1 MKKLILFLFMLI
13 IMPVQSAQ
21 IANVDYIH
29 TAIADKWDITI
40 PYNREITNVG
50 VAANM
55 KYLLTAVDVA
65 NEILNGKKT
74 TDYGNGE
81 FATMVAADTVATD
94 TAVETLIQK
103 NADTGYK
110 FTATI
115 DLSLYSDNGA
125 GSFGWPV
132 TEFGFDLGA
141 AGTFYVDWGDGT
153 TETIKKDNT
162 DAVTYTHDYGMTS
175 GTYTVKIGGMATDYS
190 DDEYTPA
197 ISFDVDVSAA
207 SVYSEA
213 ITEISGSLGAIF
225 PTLSDGSQPRFVY
238 LFYIPSITEIPSGL
252 FDGIHGAPVSHMFDS
267 AFYGSRNLTSIPEN
281 LFSGI
286 VGSAPYMFNYTFS
299 ECSGLT
305 KIPENLFSGIVGG
318 APYMFASTFMWCSN
332 LTSIPENLFAGITGA
347 AEGMF
352 QYTFSYCDGLTKIP
366 ENLFSGV
373 TYLAEHVFQSTFSY
387 CYSLTGPSARINGK
401 YLYEIWPDATYEQV
415 GAMYHEATGLD
426 DYGYIPDA
434 WKEW

>member
-13 IMPVQSAQ
+13 IAPVQSAQ

-65 NEILNGKKT
+65 NEILNGEKT

-103 NADTGYK
+103 NAYTGYK
-110 FTATI
+110 FIATI
-115 DLSLYSDNGA
+115 DLGSYDDNKGYWW
-125 GSFGWPV
+125 GLPV
-132 TEFGFDLGA
+132 TEFGFKLGA

-153 TETIKKDNT
+153 TETIKKANT
-162 DAVTYTHDYGMTS
+162 DAVTYTHDYGTTN
-175 GTYTVKIGGMATDYS
+175 GIYTVKIGGMAIDYS

-197 ISFDVDVSAA
+197 IAFNVDVGGMSA
-207 SVYSEA
+207 YSQA

-225 PTLSDGSQPRFVY
+225 PTLSDGSQPRFPG
-238 LFYIPSITEIPSGL
+238 LFYDASFAEIPPEL
-252 FDGIHGAPVSHMFDS
+252 FEGIHGAPVSNMFYL
-267 AFYGSRNLTSIPEN
+267 AFAYNDNLTGIPEN

-286 VGSAPYMFNYTFS
+286 VGSAPYMFR
-299 ECSGLT
+299 
-305 KIPENLFSGIVGG
+305 
-318 APYMFASTFMWCSN
+318 STFEWCYF
-332 LTSIPENLFAGITGA
+332 LTG
-347 AEGMF
+347 
-352 QYTFSYCDGLTKIP
+352 IP

-373 TYLAEHVFQSTFSY
+373 TDLAEGVFKTTFSD
-387 CYSLTGPSARINGK
+387 CGSLTGPSARINGK

-415 GAMYHEATGLD
+415 GSMYIGAGGLD
-426 DYGYIPDA
+426 DWDNIPDV
-434 WKEW
+434 WKKY

>member
-13 IMPVQSAQ
+13 IAPVQSAQ
-21 IANVDYIH
+21 IANVEYIH

-65 NEILNGKKT
+65 NEILNGEKT

-81 FATMVAADTVATD
+81 FATMVATDTIATD

-115 DLSLYSDNGA
+115 DLSLYEDN
-125 GSFGWPV
+125 WPPI

-141 AGTFYVDWGDGT
+141 EGTFYVDWGDGT

-162 DAVTYTHDYGMTS
+162 DVVTYTHDYGTTS
-175 GTYTVKIGGMATDYS
+175 GTYTVKIGGMATNYS
-190 DDEYTPA
+190 DDEDTPA
-197 ISFDVDVSAA
+197 IAFDVDVFASSA
-207 SVYSEA
+207 YSQA

-225 PTLSDGSQPRFVY
+225 PTLSDGSQPRFPG
-238 LFYIPSITEIPSGL
+238 LFSDASFAEIPPEL
-252 FDGIHGAPVSHMFDS
+252 FEGIHGAPVSNMFS
-267 AFYGSRNLTSIPEN
+267 LAFSYNDNLTGIPEN

-286 VGSAPYMFNYTFS
+286 VGSAPYMFR
-299 ECSGLT
+299 
-305 KIPENLFSGIVGG
+305 
-318 APYMFASTFMWCSN
+318 STFEWCYF
-332 LTSIPENLFAGITGA
+332 LTG
-347 AEGMF
+347 
-352 QYTFSYCDGLTKIP
+352 IP

-373 TYLAEHVFQSTFSY
+373 TDLAEGVFQTTFSY
-387 CYSLTGPSARINGK
+387 CGSLIGPSARINGK

-415 GAMYHEATGLD
+415 AIMYYGAEGLD
-426 DYGYIPDA
+426 DWDNIPDA
-434 WKEW
+434 WKSY